1 MTGRVTAGPQD
12 SDTGCS
18 IADIS
23 TTGVAPPPPTQVAL
37 TGTVDFS
44 DDSSTVALRFT
55 GGPGTFTL
63 PLSGELTT
71 PGPPGFVEIIGY
83 GSSEWAAGQSSPTSS
98 GTLTLSRT
106 STGTTGTIHGSVDAW
121 LAPLR
126 ATNALSS
133 HPGHVELFGTL
144 GAREP
149 MGRFELPTNRL
160 QGGCST
166 PELHRLGTRILP
178 WELVPHCSDRGLCGT
193 LSLGTKMAKG
203 STLTS
208 TAGNHLLEALPDTE
222 RETLMRQLRPAHLT
236 VKTVLFDPGQPIQFV
251 HFPVDGVISLVT
263 PLADGNIVEVATI
276 GNEGIVGVPLVPGGS
291 LAVRAISQVGGRT
304 LRLEAGEFFRAV
316 ERLPAFRELVQKY
329 VQALFGQISQAAA
342 CNRLH
347 SNEERLSRWLLMS
360 HDRVGTDTF
369 PITHEFLGQMLG
381 SRRATVTLSA
391 GLLQSAGL
399 IRYHRGR
406 VTIVDREGLESVSC
420 ECYGIIK
427 AALDRVV
434 SSTN

>member
-1 MTGRVTAGPQD
+1 
-12 SDTGCS
+12 
-18 IADIS
+18 
-23 TTGVAPPPPTQVAL
+23 
-37 TGTVDFS
+37 
-44 DDSSTVALRFT
+44 
-55 GGPGTFTL
+55 
-63 PLSGELTT
+63 
-71 PGPPGFVEIIGY
+71 
-83 GSSEWAAGQSSPTSS
+83 
-98 GTLTLSRT
+98 
-106 STGTTGTIHGSVDAW
+106 
-121 LAPLR
+121 
-126 ATNALSS
+126 
-133 HPGHVELFGTL
+133 
-144 GAREP
+144 
-149 MGRFELPTNRL
+149 
-160 QGGCST
+160 
-166 PELHRLGTRILP
+166 
-178 WELVPHCSDRGLCGT
+178 
-193 LSLGTKMAKG
+193 MAKG
-203 STLTS
+203 SVLT
-208 TAGNHLLEALPDTE
+208 APAANHLLDALPDVE
-222 RETLMRQLRPAHLT
+222 RKALMEHLRPAHLT
-236 VKTVLFDPGQPIQFV
+236 VKTVLFDPGQPIPFV
-251 HFPVDGVISLVT
+251 HFPIDGVISLVT

-304 LRLEAGEFFRAV
+304 LRMDAGEFIKGLEALPGFRG
-316 ERLPAFRELVQKY
+316 LVQKY

-406 VTIVDREGLESVSC
+406 VTIVDREGLESVAC

-434 SSTN
+434 TAAA